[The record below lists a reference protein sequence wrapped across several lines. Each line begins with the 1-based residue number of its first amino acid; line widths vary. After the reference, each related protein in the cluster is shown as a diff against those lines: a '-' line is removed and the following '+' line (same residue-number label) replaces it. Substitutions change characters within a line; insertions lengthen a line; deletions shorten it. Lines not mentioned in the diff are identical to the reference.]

1 MGLIV
6 LLFGVPLLFFL
17 LRGFW
22 RIGAGGGEPAAPM
35 AAQAPRWRQRVDR
48 GLGLLFKASLAF
60 TGGILG
66 LMVLMVLLKAILTR

>member
-1 MGLIV
+1 MGLVV

-35 AAQAPRWRQRVDR
+35 ASLGWRQRVDR

>member
-22 RIGAGGGEPAAPM
+22 RIGAGGGEPAEPM
-35 AAQAPRWRQRVDR
+35 AGLGWRQRVDR

-66 LMVLMVLLKAILTR
+66 LTVLMVLLKAILTR